1 MFEDKIITFIS
12 VDGEEFK
19 ARVIS
24 CVKDVGISIVNA
36 NNSNDFLYCLHMK
49 NSPQFKSTKGQ
60 ISITRKQFTEMR
72 KGIIDGH
79 VDRSHV
85 RNWGA
90 KPSAS
95 TCPFG
100 I

>member
-36 NNSNDFLYCLHMK
+36 NNSNDFLFCLHMK
-49 NSPQFKSTKGQ
+49 NSPQFKGTRGQ
-60 ISITRKQFTEMR
+60 ISITRKQFTR
-72 KGIIDGH
+72 VRNGIIEGE
-79 VDRSHV
+79 VDRSSV
-85 RNWGA
+85 RTYGA
-90 KPSAS
+90 TASAS

-100 I
+100 M